1 MVITVK
7 VWILLMPQFSR
18 GYADSTGFYLTG
30 IFNEELSREE
40 ALLAAYLYL
49 EEENITQRASVGF
62 YKNGPEPLYPGST
75 ESRCHFW
82 VRYL

>member
-1 MVITVK
+1 
-7 VWILLMPQFSR
+7 MPEFNV
-18 GYADSTGFYLTG
+18 GYVDSTGFYLTG
-30 IFNEELSREE
+30 IFEEEPSREE
-40 ALLAAYLYL
+40 ALLEAYLYL
-49 EEENITQRASVGF
+49 EEENIQRASVGF